1 MNLAQ
6 LIFEVSLYQELKIS
20 ENRELFDAIK
30 RSGAEVDGYNPYKD
44 AESTFVIIKGLGNI
58 HQDGPFGLGE
68 RRIPEIS
75 FESYS
80 DHLVNEPSNSFIVLK
95 CKRYEDLLYI
105 FFQIDEDKDV
115 IKKVGQNPSVADFHL
130 AKVQKYTKYLSK
142 DKRREFTKAVGLHA
156 NGIGV
161 GSFVYLRRIFEAL
174 IFEAG
179 EKLITQGAITK
190 EDFYTKRMDE
200 KIEVAKSELPDFL
213 VKNKSIY
220 GILSKGVH
228 ELLEEECLKY
238 FEVIK
243 NGIELILDDKI
254 EKEEKENRRKTLSA
268 SIASIAGEIK
278 N

>member
-1 MNLAQ
+1 M
-6 LIFEVSLYQELKIS
+6 
-20 ENRELFDAIK
+20 
-30 RSGAEVDGYNPYKD
+30 
-44 AESTFVIIKGLGNI
+44 
-58 HQDGPFGLGE
+58 
-68 RRIPEIS
+68 
-75 FESYS
+75 
-80 DHLVNEPSNSFIVLK
+80 
-95 CKRYEDLLYI
+95 
-105 FFQIDEDKDV
+105 
-115 IKKVGQNPSVADFHL
+115 
-130 AKVQKYTKYLSK
+130 
-142 DKRREFTKAVGLHA
+142 HA